1 MGGGSPFLPQ
11 QGKTRYL
18 PSLGVRAASPVAGT
32 LELRREEG
40 EVLTWGSVGP
50 QMAQSE
56 GAARLARSSV
66 RKPLEKGV
74 RVGRGQITCGLKGT
88 VTVE

>member
-1 MGGGSPFLPQ
+1 MEGLHFSLSKEKQ
-11 QGKTRYL
+11 DYL
-18 PSLGVRAASPVAGT
+18 PSLGVGAASPVAGT

-56 GAARLARSSV
+56 GAAV
-66 RKPLEKGV
+66 RGAVEKRV